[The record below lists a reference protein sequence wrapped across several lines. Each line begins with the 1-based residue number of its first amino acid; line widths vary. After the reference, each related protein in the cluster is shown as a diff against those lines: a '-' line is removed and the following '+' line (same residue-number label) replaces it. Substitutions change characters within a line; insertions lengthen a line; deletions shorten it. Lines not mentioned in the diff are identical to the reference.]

1 MNKQIVF
8 NFFQKLGCSE
18 IETKIYLLLL
28 ERGDLT
34 TLEISRQ
41 LKLPRTTIYRKL
53 EEMKEKGLVEEVI
66 EEYKTKARPV
76 SLEALGKLVKEKER
90 DVGELKDLF
99 PQIKK
104 NIFALSDLGQ
114 NLTKVLY
121 FRGQEQVARMA
132 WGALK
137 TKDIFRGYSY
147 RQFAE
152 LIGFRNALAFKDD
165 WNRSGNKG
173 REIYSDIYRKHLRE
187 KPNLDTGKWLNW
199 EARFLPSS
207 KLNITT
213 QYDIYNDTI
222 AIYNWYEGEIF
233 GVLIRNQKV
242 ADMQKQIFDLL
253 WEKAK
258 PTLPQS

>member
-1 MNKQIVF
+1 MINKQSVF
-8 NFFQKLGCSE
+8 DFFRKLGCSE
-18 IETKIYLLLL
+18 AEIKIYLILL

-41 LKLPRTTIYRKL
+41 LNLPRTTIYRKL

-66 EEYKTKARPV
+66 EEYKTKARSV
-76 SLEALGKLVKEKER
+76 SLETLEKLLKEKER
-90 DVGELKDLF
+90 AMDELKDLF

-104 NIFALSDLGQ
+104 SVLEINDHGQ
-114 NLTKVLY
+114 DLTKVLY
-121 FRGQEQVARMA
+121 FRGKEAVSRMT

-137 TKDIFRGYSY
+137 TKGIFRGYTF

-152 LIGFRNALAFKDD
+152 LVGFRNALVYKEE

-173 REIYSDIYRKHLRE
+173 REIFSDTYMKHLRE

-199 EARFLPSS
+199 ESRYLPSS
-207 KLNITT
+207 KLNITH
-213 QYDIYNDTI
+213 QYDIYNDVI
-222 AIYNWYEGEIF
+222 AIYNWYEGEVF
-233 GVLIRNQKV
+233 GVLIRNKKV

-258 PTLPQS
+258 AT